1 MRLEEIDVPLIE
13 KAVAI
18 YFAHAYGDRP
28 AKFRPDFTD
37 ARNIGDAL
45 ELFNDEK
52 KFGKMRKWT
61 LRLGNR
67 RYPFM
72 KFVLQELLVRDRFF
86 FAVDTHDDLDLA
98 AGMDDFEA
106 FVELK
111 RRNAELKDEIEKAW
125 RAEGIPTFSAL
136 VADVEAETRL
146 HAELPQGEGRYVLV
160 VDDDLDLGS
169 AVSAV
174 LTRQGYRVVGK
185 PNAEEA
191 LEALKG
197 PVPDLILSDLEMPG
211 LSGIELA
218 RAVRQDERLKDVP
231 FILAT
236 AAGIDATQFTVIDAW
251 LVKPFETTVLIKFVA
266 EAISKRKS
274 R

>member
-13 KAVAI
+13 QAVAI
-18 YFAHAYGDRP
+18 YLAHAFGDAP
-28 AKFRPDFTD
+28 SKYRPDFGSV
-37 ARNIGDAL
+37 RNIGDAL
-45 ELFNDEK
+45 ELFSDEK

-72 KFVLQELLVRDRFF
+72 KLVLQELLVRDRFF

-111 RRNAELKDEIEKAW
+111 RNNAELKDEIEKAW
-125 RAEGIPTFSAL
+125 RAAGIPTFSAL
-136 VADVEAETRL
+136 VAEVEAETRL

-160 VDDDLDLGS
+160 VDDDTDLGH

-174 LTRQGYRVVGK
+174 LTRQGYRVTAK
-185 PNAEEA
+185 PTAEDA
-191 LEALKG
+191 LLALKG

-211 LSGIELA
+211 KSGIDLA
-218 RAVRQDERLKDVP
+218 RAVRQDDRLKDVP

-251 LVKPFETTVLIKFVA
+251 LVKPYETTVLLKFVA
-266 EAISKRKS
+266 EAIFKRKS

>member
-13 KAVAI
+13 RAVGI
-18 YFAHAYGDRP
+18 YMALAWGDRRP
-28 AKFRPDFTD
+28 KVQPDFSSV
-37 ARNIGDAL
+37 RHIGDAL
-45 ELFNDEK
+45 ELFQDEK

-72 KFVLQELLVRDRFF
+72 KLVLQELLVRDRFF
-86 FAVDTHDDLDLA
+86 FAVDTHDELDLGA
-98 AGMDDFEA
+98 DVDDFEA
-106 FVELK
+106 FVALK
-111 RRNAELKDEIEKAW
+111 RANAELKDEIEKAW
-125 RAEGIPTFSAL
+125 RAADVPTFSAL

-146 HAELPQGEGRYVLV
+146 HAELPQGEGRRVLL
-160 VDDDLDLGS
+160 VDDDADLVS

-174 LTRQGYRVVGK
+174 LTRQGYRTTVK
-185 PNAEEA
+185 PTAEDA
-191 LEALKG
+191 LEALKDLS
-197 PVPDLILSDLEMPG
+197 PDLILSDLEMPG
-211 LSGIELA
+211 KSGIELA
-218 RAVRQDERLKDVP
+218 RAVRQDPRLKDVP

-251 LVKPFETTVLIKFVA
+251 LVKPFETTVLLKFVA
-266 EAISKRKS
+266 EAIAKRKT